1 MSDLSILSNG
11 SYLGAVTLKSL
22 TTASIYAL
30 INKYFHGYNWKNPI
44 LMRTTAGSFVS
55 SAIAEL
61 LMTSIIQRIL
71 TLLGK
76 DGNEG
81 IKRIFDQGLNTAISG
96 GLNIKAY
103 EMLVKYAPNVSGSK
117 WMNYEEF
124 IAQAISDVLGE
135 ILSFYYLVPLF
146 GLNKTSIMTVY
157 G

>member
-22 TTASIYAL
+22 TTASIYGL
-30 INKYFHGYNWKNPI
+30 INKYFHGYEWKSST
-44 LMRTTAGSFVS
+44 LMRSVAGSFVS

-81 IKRIFDQGLNTAISG
+81 IKRIFDQGLNAAILG
-96 GLNIKAY
+96 RINIKAY
-103 EMLVKYAPNVSGSK
+103 DNDMLVKVAPNVEGSK
-117 WMNYEEF
+117 WVNHEEF
-124 IAQAISDVLGE
+124 IAQAVSDVVGW
-135 ILSFYYLVPLF
+135 
-146 GLNKTSIMTVY
+146 
-157 G
+157 

>member
-1 MSDLSILSNG
+1 MSDLSLLSNG

-30 INKYFHGYNWKNPI
+30 INKYFHGYNWKSPT
-44 LMRTTAGSFVS
+44 LMRATAGSFVS
-55 SAIAEL
+55 SAVAEL

-81 IKRIFDQGLNTAISG
+81 IKRIFDQGLNAAISG

-117 WMNYEEF
+117 WMKYEEF
-124 IAQAISDVLGE
+124 VAQAISDVLGE
-135 ILSFYYLVPLF
+135 ILSFHYSV
-146 GLNKTSIMTVY
+146 
-157 G
+157 